1 MKRRRILDRDLST
14 TPATLELYDRLADL
28 GEVPRS
34 EHARL
39 EFLALA
45 EHCRRQKPVRLG
57 NLFYVLMRDE
67 RYHLITQ
74 AEEDDALR
82 KLKALDMDT
91 SRSYGCERIDSI
103 LFRVLVSLKKVVVT
117 AAKPTGWNIL
127 SPDAMLF
134 ARAAKQRIDLDRLRR
149 GLGAKGWIDER
160 IETAEREWRAWRRKA
175 KASA

>member
-57 NLFYVLMRDE
+57 NLFYVLMRD
-67 RYHLITQ
+67 RRGAWITNT
-74 AEEDDALR
+74 EEEAALA
-82 KLKALDMDT
+82 KLKRRPAGT
-91 SRSYGCERIDSI
+91 FGCESIGSI
-103 LFRVLVSLKKVVVT
+103 LFRVLTKLKGMVKHDRVAGRVAGRKRQ
-117 AAKPTGWNIL
+117 AAG
-127 SPDAMLF
+127 
-134 ARAAKQRIDLDRLRR
+134 
-149 GLGAKGWIDER
+149 
-160 IETAEREWRAWRRKA
+160 
-175 KASA
+175 